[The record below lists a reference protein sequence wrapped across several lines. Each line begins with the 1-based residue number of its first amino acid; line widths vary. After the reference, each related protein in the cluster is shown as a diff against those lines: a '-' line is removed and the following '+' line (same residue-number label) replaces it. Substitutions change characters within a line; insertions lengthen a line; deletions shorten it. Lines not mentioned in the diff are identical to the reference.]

1 MSQLQASSVHRPE
14 LWMFLYFAVNLILTI
29 HNKWVLN
36 RLNFNFP
43 WTLTALHVSVSGIG
57 SVIFQKFILQVPNT
71 RISWVIHGKLLL
83 FSILYAVNIAISNV
97 SLSYVSLAFHQLVRS
112 STPAVTLV
120 MEFVLGTAGRR
131 TPRTYLS
138 LVPVV
143 LGVCLATVD
152 EFADV
157 SFTWTGLVLTLLG
170 VALSSAKG
178 IVTNTMMVG
187 PMKLPPLELIWRM
200 SAPSAAQCIL
210 YGWVLGE
217 LDGIRV
223 WRSGGPGGASL
234 WSYLKIMENAT
245 WAMLLNIISFTANKK
260 TSALA
265 MTVAGNIKQALSI
278 IIAVYFFSTRVSLLN
293 LIGATIALAGGVW
306 YSFESLAQQ
315 RSQQT
320 RAPLIQP
327 TWTLQ
332 KPSMPDY
339 TPVSQMQSLI

>member
-1 MSQLQASSVHRPE
+1 MSQLQASFAHKPE
-14 LWMFLYFAVNLILTI
+14 LWIFLYFAVNLILTI

-43 WTLTALHVSVSGIG
+43 WILTALHVSVSGIG
-57 SVIFQKFILQVPNT
+57 SFAFQKYMLRVPST
-71 RISWVIHGKLLL
+71 RISWAIHGKLLL
-83 FSILYAVNIAISNV
+83 FSVLYAVNIAISNV

-112 STPAVTLV
+112 STPAVTLA
-120 MEFVLGTAGRR
+120 MELVLGTAGRR
-131 TPRTYLS
+131 TIRTYLS

-157 SFTWTGLVLTLLG
+157 SFTWTGLALTLLG
-170 VALSSAKG
+170 VVLSSAKG
-178 IVTNTMMVG
+178 IVTNIMMVG

-210 YGWVLGE
+210 YGWALGE
-217 LDGIRV
+217 LDGIGI
-223 WRSGGPGGASL
+223 WASSGPGGAGL
-234 WSYLKIMENAT
+234 WSHLRIMENAT
-245 WAMLLNIISFTANKK
+245 WAMLLNIVSFTANKK

-278 IIAVYFFSTRVSLLN
+278 IIAVYVFSTRVSLLN
-293 LIGATIALAGGVW
+293 LIGATIALAGGAW

-315 RSQQT
+315 RSQQNQ
-320 RAPLIQP
+320 AQMIQP
-327 TWTLQ
+327 TWTPH
-332 KPSMPDY
+332 KPSMQDY
-339 TPVSQMQSLI
+339 TPVAQRQSLI